1 MNIYSGR
8 CTFSTLTATINL
20 PICQALSAQVTR
32 ACCLRFSVFVKV
44 ELLFH
49 FSDEDHRFS
58 HGLESLW
65 TQSIWC
71 VVGQKTFCHKVQ
83 SLLGFFC
90 LFFVEEKRRLIRV
103 VVPLHRSIFIE
114 DEMEDGNVRF
124 TMERKGQYSRIAFG
138 VKNNLVLHPFIS
150 CKTAQDV
157 SF

>member
-20 PICQALSAQVTR
+20 PICKALSAQVTR
-32 ACCLRFSVFVKV
+32 ACCLQFSFFVKV

-65 TQSIWC
+65 TESIWC
-71 VVGQKTFCHKVQ
+71 VVGQLFVIRFF
-83 SLLGFFC
+83 LGFFC
-90 LFFVEEKRRLIRV
+90 LFFVEEKRWLIRV
-103 VVPLHRSIFIE
+103 VVPLHHSIFIE

-124 TMERKGQYSRIAFG
+124 SMERKGQYSRIAFG